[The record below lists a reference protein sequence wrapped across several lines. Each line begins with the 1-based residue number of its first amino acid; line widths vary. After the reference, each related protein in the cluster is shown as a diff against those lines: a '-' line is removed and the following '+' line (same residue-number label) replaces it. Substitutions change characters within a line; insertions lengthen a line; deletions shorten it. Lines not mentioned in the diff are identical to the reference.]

1 MNNDNI
7 AIGYARVSL
16 EEQRLHGMSLPD
28 QEEKIRAYALTR
40 DLAVDRIITEDVSGG
55 KFLQERA
62 GGQELL
68 GVVRKKEVGHV
79 ISCKLDRIFRD
90 TVDALTLA
98 RKWNKQGVALHLID
112 MGGASVD
119 TSTAAGEFLFTTLAG
134 AANFERNRISERTR
148 EALQYRKK
156 HRLVYCRYAPY
167 GWRKEA
173 KRLVAVPAEQKV
185 IAQISAWRSEDKPLP
200 YWRIAERLNAQ
211 GTPTKNGGKR
221 WYMSTVKYVLER
233 NIAG

>member
-1 MNNDNI
+1 MNNA

-16 EEQRLHGMSLPD
+16 EEQKLHGMSLPD

-40 DLAVDRIITEDVSGG
+40 DIEVVRVITEDVSGG

-68 GVVRKKEVGHV
+68 GVVRKKDVGHV

-148 EALQYRKK
+148 EALQYRKN
-156 HRLVYCRYAPY
+156 HRLVYCRFAPY
-167 GWRKEA
+167 GWRKYE
-173 KRLVAVPAEQKV
+173 KRLIEVPQEQA
-185 IAQISAWRSEDKPLP
+185 IIDQIRAWRSEEKPLA

-211 GTPTKNGGKR
+211 GVPTKNGGKR
-221 WYMSTVKYVLER
+221 WYMSTVKYVLDR
-233 NIAG
+233 SIIG